1 MRLASDEDKD
11 EIEITYQGLDSETDE
26 YREHYEIKRELKTID
41 EMAQEVY
48 NKLLSYDTE
57 LKTHYSDDWTI
68 EELKTLIRK
77 SLKLK
82 SEQDKISKDVGVKI
96 LQ

>member
-26 YREHYEIKRELKTID
+26 YKERYEIKRELRSIEET
-41 EMAQEVY
+41 AQEIY

-57 LKTHYSDDWTI
+57 LKTNYSDDWTI
-68 EELKTLIRK
+68 EDLKTLIRK

-82 SEQDKISKDVGVKI
+82 PEQTKISKDVGVKI